1 MLGGPVVGLIVAAV
15 AVVVVVLAKALF
27 EVTADL
33 VRLQTRFTAQSA
45 SMSGRIEMVENQRAT
60 TCSRIERAEATAAKQ
75 QAFIEKVLDRVRAVE
90 TATGNQE
97 SINERH
103 PRTGPCGR
111 GRRREPAGIQRR
123 GAGPGA
129 FRGDRRPA
137 TRRRSTRR
145 SSNGSAPL
153 SGHWATSPTPAG
165 LADVVAGK
173 TFHDARRLITPDE
186 VSEIIRIG
194 NDVLG
199 FIISESQIRYIE
211 RVTLGLELLGTGRLA
226 AHSADAVIR
235 VITSLSRGDR
245 ILHAEIGVLSGLY
258 AALLGRIAGDA
269 GVDVHQVLIDPFEG
283 YYGESEFDAL
293 TLSTISADTVRRNLR
308 MAGCDEEE
316 YTILEG
322 LSGDPA
328 TLQAAGGRRYDTIL
342 VDGDHSYEGVTGRHR
357 RLRSAAATRGAA
369 PPRRLRQPRMAGRHT
384 CHRRSGRYR
393 QDRDPRDAEQDRR
406 RTVPPGDSLARRT
419 VSQQRLDHI
428 GRTLLRTTPAVDVD
442 LSGEELGR
450 AIPVV
455 REPGLRLLNRSREF
469 RRRWS

>member
-1 MLGGPVVGLIVAAV
+1 MRVTNALGSSTVRTVVVAVLVALGTAATVAAWMLGGPVIGLIVAAV
-15 AVVVVVLAKALF
+15 ASVVVVLAKALF

-45 SMSGRIEMVENQRAT
+45 SMSGRIEMVENQESDDR
-60 TCSRIERAEATAAKQ
+60 SRIERAEATAAKQ
-75 QAFIEKVLDRVRAVE
+75 QAFAEKMLDRVRAVE

-97 SINERH
+97 SVNDVILERVRAVEAAAGNQRGFNDAVLDRVRSVETATGNQASFNETVLERI
-103 PRTGPCGR
+103 RAVER
-111 GRRREPAGIQRR
+111 SL
-123 GAGPGA
+123 
-129 FRGDRRPA
+129 GDLA
-137 TRRRSTRR
+137 DTRRI
-145 SSNGSAPL
+145 
-153 SGHWATSPTPAG
+153 
-165 LADVVAGK
+165 ADVVAGK
-173 TFHDARRLITPDE
+173 TFHDARRLITQDE

-226 AHSADAVIR
+226 AHSADAVLR

-258 AALLGRIAGDA
+258 AALLGRISGDA

-342 VDGDHSYEGVTGRHR
+342 VDGDHSYEGVTTDIDAYGPL
-357 RLRSAAATRGAA
+357 LRPEGLLLLDDYGNPAWPDVTRAIDEAAAIGKIEILATLSKTA
-369 PPRRLRQPRMAGRHT
+369 
-384 CHRRSGRYR
+384 
-393 QDRDPRDAEQDRR
+393 
-406 RTVPPGDSLARRT
+406 LAR
-419 VSQQRLDHI
+419 
-428 GRTLLRTTPAVDVD
+428 
-442 LSGEELGR
+442 
-450 AIPVV
+450 
-455 REPGLRLLNRSREF
+455 F
-469 RRRWS
+469 